1 MSTLFSI
8 TTYLILLIILSK
20 LFISK
25 QSFFKIFIIFLT
37 LSILIFFFFNF
48 LLGHEIDVPVYWTL
62 SFKILICYLLTIGL
76 KSMSS
81 PSEFI
86 FELLNDSQKK
96 FLPKD
101 QLINYISKKK
111 IIDLR
116 LEDLQKQKIIKL
128 ISNGYKLTN
137 YGKIIYLFFR
147 ILSKITTINIK
158 G

>member
-1 MSTLFSI
+1 
-8 TTYLILLIILSK
+8 
-20 LFISK
+20 
-25 QSFFKIFIIFLT
+25 
-37 LSILIFFFFNF
+37 
-48 LLGHEIDVPVYWTL
+48 
-62 SFKILICYLLTIGL
+62 
-76 KSMSS
+76 MSS

-101 QLINYISKKK
+101 RLINYISKKK

-137 YGKIIYLFFR
+137 YGKIIYYSFR
-147 ILSKITTINIK
+147 ILSKITTIKIK
-158 G
+158 GWNVFII

>member
-1 MSTLFSI
+1 
-8 TTYLILLIILSK
+8 
-20 LFISK
+20 
-25 QSFFKIFIIFLT
+25 
-37 LSILIFFFFNF
+37 
-48 LLGHEIDVPVYWTL
+48 
-62 SFKILICYLLTIGL
+62 
-76 KSMSS
+76 MSS